1 MADGGISKSESA
13 ERILRWITLTT
24 PIFISVYLFLG
35 SRHIFGMSLDR
46 SIPISLTDTF
56 IWVWLLSG
64 LAMAAIYTNTNLNR
78 AIRMT
83 FFHVLGSVFI
93 VAYIGASFPLVV
105 LWIILILASY
115 TYFGIFGAGISIVTV
130 GATAV
135 ADSIFYPETMTANI
149 AMASSIIL
157 LSVALVGFFRVQERD
172 EVEFLTA
179 ISDERLQRDSILTLI
194 NNLADAVIST
204 DKDGRIQIYNAASLS
219 LLDTN
224 ENLAKKHIDDI
235 IVMYDQD
242 DKPVRFIDI
251 LHESHSVTILDT
263 LNMVIGEENVRL
275 ELTYSPIRNSYR
287 EKDET
292 EKDGYII
299 ILRDITKSKS
309 LEEERDE
316 FISVV
321 SHELRTPIAIA
332 EGTISN
338 TQILFERDN
347 IHDKLLRDGLETAHE
362 QVVFLAKMVN
372 DLSTL
377 SRAER
382 GVADE
387 PELID
392 VRQLVDG
399 LFNEYAKEAKEKGL
413 RLDLDVTG
421 KLGTVM
427 ASRLY
432 LHELIQNFITNA
444 IKYTK
449 EGTIT
454 FKTVQKGGRVIFTV
468 SDTGIGISKTDQAKI
483 FNKFYRS
490 EDYRTRE
497 TGGTG
502 LGLYVAVKLAK
513 KLGCK
518 IELTSRLNHGSSF
531 SFSLPVEKK

>member
-1 MADGGISKSESA
+1 MADGGISRSQSA
-13 ERILRWITLTT
+13 ERILRWITLLT
-24 PIFISVYLFLG
+24 PIFIALYLFLG
-35 SRHIFGMSLDR
+35 SRHVFGMSFDR
-46 SIPISLTDTF
+46 SVPQSLTDTF
-56 IWVWLLSG
+56 IWIWLLSG
-64 LAMAAIYTNTNLNR
+64 LAMSAIYNNTDLNR
-78 AIRMT
+78 ALRML
-83 FFHVLGSVFI
+83 FFHVLGSIFI

-115 TYFGIFGAGISIVTV
+115 TYFGLFGASISIVTI
-130 GATAV
+130 GATAAV
-135 ADSIFYPETMTANI
+135 DSILHPEVMTASV
-149 AMASSIIL
+149 AMASSIAL
-157 LSVALVGFFRVQERD
+157 LSAALVGFFRVQERD
-172 EVEFLTA
+172 EVEFETA

-204 DKDGRIQIYNAASLS
+204 DKNGQIKIYNAAALS

-242 DKPVRFIDI
+242 DKPVRFIDM
-251 LHESHSVTILDT
+251 LHKAHSLTIIDT

-275 ELTYSPIRNSYR
+275 ELTYSPIHNSYNQKGR
-287 EKDET
+287 EAEG
-292 EKDGYII
+292 GYII
-299 ILRDITKSKS
+299 ILRDITKAKS

-338 TQILFERDN
+338 TQVLFERDN
-347 IHDKLLRDGLETAHE
+347 IHDDLLRESLETAHD
-362 QVVFLAKMVN
+362 QVIFLAKMVN

-387 PELID
+387 PEEID
-392 VRQLVDG
+392 IRQLVDS
-399 LFNEYAKEAKEKGL
+399 LFNEYAGEAKAKGL
-413 RLDLDVTG
+413 RLDLDIAG

-449 EGTIT
+449 EGSIT
-454 FKTVQKGGRVIFTV
+454 FKVVQKNDKVTFTV
-468 SDTGIGISKTDQAKI
+468 TDTGIGISKADQAKV
-483 FNKFYRS
+483 FQKFYRS

-502 LGLYVAVKLAK
+502 LGLYVAMKLAK
-513 KLGCK
+513 KLDTK

-531 SFSLPVEKK
+531 SFTLPTAK